1 MSKLAEA
8 IRDLEDELALQIVEE
23 EIAQGRN
30 PLDIVAE
37 ANEGLVMVGDLFGE
51 ETYYL
56 GELMFSVEIMESIM
70 KKLTPLL
77 ESSGEGQGNKGKIV
91 IGTVHGDIHDVG
103 KNIVISLLRSSG
115 FEVIDL
121 GIDVSTGDFVDAVR
135 DTDTKVLGLSALLNT
150 TYPEMK
156 SVIDALKEA
165 GVRDQVKV
173 IIGGTIC
180 TDLYGSSQRIYW
192 CRRICDPGNGWCRI
206 LQRGL

>member
-23 EIAQGRN
+23 EIAQGRQ

-56 GELMFSVEIMESIM
+56 GELMLSVEIMEAIM

-77 ESSGEGQGNKGKIV
+77 ESSGEGQDNKGKVI

-103 KNIVISLLRSSG
+103 KNIVH
-115 FEVIDL
+115 
-121 GIDVSTGDFVDAVR
+121 AV
-135 DTDTKVLGLSALLNT
+135 K
-150 TYPEMK
+150 
-156 SVIDALKEA
+156 
-165 GVRDQVKV
+165 
-173 IIGGTIC
+173 
-180 TDLYGSSQRIYW
+180 
-192 CRRICDPGNGWCRI
+192 
-206 LQRGL
+206 

>member
-180 TDLYGSSQRIYW
+180 TEAVREFTGADAFATQAMDGVEFCNEVYS
-192 CRRICDPGNGWCRI
+192 
-206 LQRGL
+206 

>member
-165 GVRDQVKV
+165 GLRDQVKV

-180 TDLYGSSQRIYW
+180 TEAVREFTGADAFATQAMDGVEFCNEVYS
-192 CRRICDPGNGWCRI
+192 
-206 LQRGL
+206 

>member
-23 EIAQGRN
+23 EIAQGRQ

-56 GELMFSVEIMESIM
+56 GELMFSVEIMEAIM

-77 ESSGEGQGNKGKIV
+77 ESSGEGQDNKGKVI
-91 IGTVHGDIHDVG
+91 IGTVLGDIHDVG

-121 GIDVSTGDFVDAVR
+121 GIDVSTEDFVDAVK

-156 SVIDALKEA
+156 NVIDALEEA

-180 TDLYGSSQRIYW
+180 TEAVREFTGADAFTTQAMAGVEF
-192 CRRICDPGNGWCRI
+192 CNEV
-206 LQRGL
+206 

>member
-70 KKLTPLL
+70 NKLTPLL
-77 ESSGEGQGNKGKIV
+77 ESSGEGQGNKGKVV

-135 DTDTKVLGLSALLNT
+135 DIDTKVLGLSALLNT

-156 SVIDALKEA
+156 NVIDALEGA

-180 TDLYGSSQRIYW
+180 TEAVREFTGADAFATQAMAGVEFCNEVYS
-192 CRRICDPGNGWCRI
+192 
-206 LQRGL
+206 

>member
-1 MSKLAEA
+1 
-8 IRDLEDELALQIVEE
+8 
-23 EIAQGRN
+23 
-30 PLDIVAE
+30 
-37 ANEGLVMVGDLFGE
+37 
-51 ETYYL
+51 
-56 GELMFSVEIMESIM
+56 MFSVEIMESIM
-70 KKLTPLL
+70 NKLTPLL
-77 ESSGEGQGNKGKIV
+77 ESSGEGQGNKGKVV

-135 DTDTKVLGLSALLNT
+135 DIDTKVLGLSALLNT

-156 SVIDALKEA
+156 NVIDALEEA

-180 TDLYGSSQRIYW
+180 TEAVREFTGADAFATQTMAGVEFCNEVYS
-192 CRRICDPGNGWCRI
+192 
-206 LQRGL
+206 